1 MRENTFELPADARLL
16 VKIPAGRIDVE
27 TQPGSEA
34 FVRLSPL
41 TDDPA
46 AREAIESA
54 HVEVHGN
61 ELAVEIKDKPL
72 GLGSAPEIHAEIRCP
87 ERTSARLHTA
97 SGDIRARGTL
107 GETKT
112 HVASGDVELQR
123 VDGRLEAHSASGDVH
138 VELVSGDASIHT
150 ASGDLGV
157 RRSEAAVKVHS
168 ASGDVDLGDA
178 GGGPIKIKSASG
190 DVRVAVRP
198 GRRVAVDVRTVSGEA
213 TSAVP
218 LDGDGGEDADAPLVD
233 IQVNG
238 VSGDVRIERASTEVA
253 ALDS

>member
-16 VKIPAGRIDVE
+16 VKIPAGRIDLE

-54 HVEVHGN
+54 HVELHGN
-61 ELAVEIKDKPL
+61 ELAVEIKDKPF

-107 GETKT
+107 GDTKT

-168 ASGDVDLGDA
+168 ASGDVDVG
-178 GGGPIKIKSASG
+178 
-190 DVRVAVRP
+190 VAVRP

-213 TSAVP
+213 TSAIP

-253 ALDS
+253 AL